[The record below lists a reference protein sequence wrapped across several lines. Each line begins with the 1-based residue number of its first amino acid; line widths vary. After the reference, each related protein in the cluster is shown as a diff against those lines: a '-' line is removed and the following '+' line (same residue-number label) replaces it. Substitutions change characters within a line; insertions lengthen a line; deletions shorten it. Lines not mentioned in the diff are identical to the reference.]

1 MQLRGERYVLVCMG
15 ENLRPFDGVGS
26 VTGGYQLAMAG
37 VSVATVAV
45 GIAMIPA
52 LPPGGG
58 LLVAAYAGL
67 VAMVLSWHWL
77 ETDDEEEPDVDPVA
91 LGREDGQSGHQPAA
105 D

>member
-1 MQLRGERYVLVCMG
+1 MG

-26 VTGGYQLAMAG
+26 LAGGYRLAMAG

-77 ETDDEEEPDVDPVA
+77 DTDDDEQTDADPVT
-91 LGREDGQSGHQPAA
+91 LGREDGQSGRRPAA

>member
-1 MQLRGERYVLVCMG
+1 V
-15 ENLRPFDGVGS
+15 
-26 VTGGYQLAMAG
+26 MAG
-37 VSVATVAV
+37 VSVATVVV

-77 ETDDEEEPDVDPVA
+77 ETDDDEETDVDPVA
-91 LGREDGQSGHQPAA
+91 LEREDGQSGRRPAA